1 MTAQV
6 IFLNTGYVPDAEE
19 SRRLE
24 VMAEYIQGARN
35 GLYNRISSYSPY
47 ERIIEVQRFHSA
59 FRQHI
64 KACNSSHPKQ

>member
-6 IFLNTGYVPDAEE
+6 IFLNTGYAPDPEE
-19 SRRLE
+19 RRRLE

-35 GLYNRISSYSPY
+35 GLYNRISSYEPY
-47 ERIIEVQRFHSA
+47 QRVIEVQRFHAA

-64 KACNSSHPKQ
+64 KEVPN